1 MHKNYKNEIS
11 RKIKKKRENKRKQE
25 IYLKNGHLL
34 TLVNILLVW
43 YSSGINKCICGV
55 NRKMPGRDKLY
66 IVSKEALSEVLKKT
80 LYAKE
85 LLETKKVSNI
95 TEAIIKAGIS
105 RGAFYKYKDLI
116 MPFYDM
122 QSEKKITFLMVLEDV
137 KGVLSKILNIMA
149 KYNVNVITIN
159 QNVPIDKVANV
170 TITVDTFET
179 KIKAED
185 LLKKIGSVDG
195 VKKIDIISSGT

>member
-1 MHKNYKNEIS
+1 MYMWGEHD
-11 RKIKKKRENKRKQE
+11 
-25 IYLKNGHLL
+25 
-34 TLVNILLVW
+34 
-43 YSSGINKCICGV
+43 
-55 NRKMPGRDKLY
+55 MPGTDKLY
-66 IVSKEALSEVLKKT
+66 IVAKEALSTVLLKT

-85 LLETKKVSNI
+85 LLETKKVTNI
-95 TEAIIKAGIS
+95 SEAIEKAGIS

-122 QSEKKITFLMVLEDV
+122 QSAKKITFFMVLEDL

-159 QNVPIDKVANV
+159 QNVPINKVAHV
-170 TITVDTFET
+170 TITVDTFDV
-179 KIKAED
+179 KIKIED
-185 LLKKIGSVDG
+185 LVRKIDSIDG

>member
-95 TEAIIKAGIS
+95 TEAIKKAGIS

>member
-1 MHKNYKNEIS
+1 MK
-11 RKIKKKRENKRKQE
+11 
-25 IYLKNGHLL
+25 
-34 TLVNILLVW
+34 
-43 YSSGINKCICGV
+43 INKCICGV
-55 NRKMPGRDKLY
+55 NNKMPGRDKLY
-66 IVSKEALSEVLKKT
+66 VVSKEALSSVLLKT
-80 LYAKE
+80 LHAKE
-85 LLETKKVSNI
+85 LLETKKVSSI
-95 TEAIIKAGIS
+95 TEAIEKAQLS

-159 QNVPIDKVANV
+159 QNVPINKVANV
-170 TITVDTFET
+170 TITVDTFDT
-179 KIKAED
+179 KIKTKD
-185 LLKKIGSVDG
+185 LVTKIEGIDG

>member
-1 MHKNYKNEIS
+1 
-11 RKIKKKRENKRKQE
+11 
-25 IYLKNGHLL
+25 
-34 TLVNILLVW
+34 
-43 YSSGINKCICGV
+43 
-55 NRKMPGRDKLY
+55 
-66 IVSKEALSEVLKKT
+66 
-80 LYAKE
+80 
-85 LLETKKVSNI
+85 
-95 TEAIIKAGIS
+95 
-105 RGAFYKYKDLI
+105 

-179 KIKAED
+179 NIKAEE
-185 LLKKIGSVDG
+185 LVKKISGVEG

>member
-1 MHKNYKNEIS
+1 MP
-11 RKIKKKRENKRKQE
+11 
-25 IYLKNGHLL
+25 
-34 TLVNILLVW
+34 LVILLFVW
-43 YSSGINKCICGV
+43 YSNGINKCICGV
-55 NRKMPGRDKLY
+55 NSKMPGRDKLY

-85 LLETKKVSNI
+85 LLANT
-95 TEAIIKAGIS
+95 TEAIKKAGIS

-185 LLKKIGSVDG
+185 LVKKIGSVEG

>member
-1 MHKNYKNEIS
+1 
-11 RKIKKKRENKRKQE
+11 
-25 IYLKNGHLL
+25 
-34 TLVNILLVW
+34 
-43 YSSGINKCICGV
+43 
-55 NRKMPGRDKLY
+55 MPGRDKLY

-85 LLETKKVSNI
+85 LLETKKVANT
-95 TEAIIKAGIS
+95 TEAIKKAGIS

-185 LLKKIGSVDG
+185 LLKKIGGVDG

>member
-1 MHKNYKNEIS
+1 MWGEH
-11 RKIKKKRENKRKQE
+11 
-25 IYLKNGHLL
+25 
-34 TLVNILLVW
+34 
-43 YSSGINKCICGV
+43 
-55 NRKMPGRDKLY
+55 KMPGTDKLY
-66 IVSKEALSEVLKKT
+66 IVSEEALSSVLVKT

-85 LLETKKVSNI
+85 LLETKKASSI
-95 TEAIIKAGIS
+95 SEAIEKAGIS

-116 MPFYDM
+116 KPFYDM
-122 QSEKKITFLMVLEDV
+122 QSANKVTFLMVLEDV

-170 TITVDTFET
+170 TITVDTFDA
-179 KIKAED
+179 KIKAAE
-185 LLKKIGSVDG
+185 LSGKIGGIEG

>member
-1 MHKNYKNEIS
+1 
-11 RKIKKKRENKRKQE
+11 
-25 IYLKNGHLL
+25 
-34 TLVNILLVW
+34 
-43 YSSGINKCICGV
+43 
-55 NRKMPGRDKLY
+55 MPGRDKLY

-95 TEAIIKAGIS
+95 TEAIKKAGIS

-185 LLKKIGSVDG
+185 LLKKIGSVEG

>member
-1 MHKNYKNEIS
+1 
-11 RKIKKKRENKRKQE
+11 
-25 IYLKNGHLL
+25 
-34 TLVNILLVW
+34 
-43 YSSGINKCICGV
+43 
-55 NRKMPGRDKLY
+55 MPGRDKLY
-66 IVSKEALSEVLKKT
+66 IVAKEALSTVLTKT
-80 LYAKE
+80 IYAKE
-85 LLETKKVSNI
+85 LLETGKVTSV
-95 TEAIIKAGIS
+95 TEAIEKAEIS

-159 QNVPIDKVANV
+159 QNVPINKVANV
-170 TITVDTFET
+170 TVTVDTFDI
-179 KIKAED
+179 KIKVED
-185 LLKKIGSVDG
+185 LYKKIESVEG

>member
-1 MHKNYKNEIS
+1 
-11 RKIKKKRENKRKQE
+11 
-25 IYLKNGHLL
+25 
-34 TLVNILLVW
+34 
-43 YSSGINKCICGV
+43 
-55 NRKMPGRDKLY
+55 MPGRDKLY

-85 LLETKKVSNI
+85 LLETKKVANT
-95 TEAIIKAGIS
+95 TEAIKRAGIS

-185 LLKKIGSVDG
+185 LVKKIGSVEG

>member
-1 MHKNYKNEIS
+1 
-11 RKIKKKRENKRKQE
+11 
-25 IYLKNGHLL
+25 
-34 TLVNILLVW
+34 
-43 YSSGINKCICGV
+43 
-55 NRKMPGRDKLY
+55 MPGRDKLY

-95 TEAIIKAGIS
+95 TEAIKKAGIS

>member
-1 MHKNYKNEIS
+1 MS
-11 RKIKKKRENKRKQE
+11 
-25 IYLKNGHLL
+25 
-34 TLVNILLVW
+34 
-43 YSSGINKCICGV
+43 
-55 NRKMPGRDKLY
+55 GRDKLY

-85 LLETKKVSNI
+85 LLETKKVANT
-95 TEAIIKAGIS
+95 TEAIKKAGIS

-149 KYNVNVITIN
+149 KYNVNVITIH

-170 TITVDTFET
+170 TITVEKNADADTLQIPSVVVVPEVT
-179 KIKAED
+179 TAATTVATTEAQP
-185 LLKKIGSVDG
+185 LLQPKLLL
-195 VKKIDIISSGT
+195 

>member
-1 MHKNYKNEIS
+1 
-11 RKIKKKRENKRKQE
+11 
-25 IYLKNGHLL
+25 
-34 TLVNILLVW
+34 
-43 YSSGINKCICGV
+43 
-55 NRKMPGRDKLY
+55 MPGRDKLY

-85 LLETKKVSNI
+85 LLETKKVANT
-95 TEAIIKAGIS
+95 TEAIKKAGIS

-185 LLKKIGSVDG
+185 LVKKIGSVEG

>member
-1 MHKNYKNEIS
+1 M
-11 RKIKKKRENKRKQE
+11 RENKRKYK
-25 IYLKNGHLL
+25 IYLKNEHLL
-34 TLVNILLVW
+34 PLVILLFVW
-43 YSSGINKCICGV
+43 YSNGINKCICGV
-55 NRKMPGRDKLY
+55 NSKMPGRDKLY

-85 LLETKKVSNI
+85 LLETKKVANT
-95 TEAIIKAGIS
+95 TEAIKKAGIS

-185 LLKKIGSVDG
+185 LVKKIGSVEG

>member
-1 MHKNYKNEIS
+1 
-11 RKIKKKRENKRKQE
+11 
-25 IYLKNGHLL
+25 
-34 TLVNILLVW
+34 
-43 YSSGINKCICGV
+43 
-55 NRKMPGRDKLY
+55 MPGRDKLY
-66 IVSKEALSEVLKKT
+66 VVSKEALSSVLLKT
-80 LYAKE
+80 LHAKE
-85 LLETKKVSNI
+85 LLETKKVSSI
-95 TEAIIKAGIS
+95 TEAIEKAQLS

-159 QNVPIDKVANV
+159 QNVPINKVANV
-170 TITVDTFET
+170 TITVDTFDT
-179 KIKAED
+179 KIKTKD
-185 LLKKIGSVDG
+185 LVTKIEGIDG

>member
-1 MHKNYKNEIS
+1 MS
-11 RKIKKKRENKRKQE
+11 
-25 IYLKNGHLL
+25 
-34 TLVNILLVW
+34 
-43 YSSGINKCICGV
+43 
-55 NRKMPGRDKLY
+55 GRDKLY
-66 IVSKEALSEVLKKT
+66 VVSKEALSEVLKKT
-80 LYAKE
+80 IYAKE
-85 LLETKKVSNI
+85 LLETKKVANT
-95 TEAIIKAGIS
+95 TEAIKKAGIS

-179 KIKAED
+179 KIKAEE
-185 LLKKIGSVDG
+185 LVKKISGVEG

>member
-1 MHKNYKNEIS
+1 
-11 RKIKKKRENKRKQE
+11 
-25 IYLKNGHLL
+25 
-34 TLVNILLVW
+34 
-43 YSSGINKCICGV
+43 
-55 NRKMPGRDKLY
+55 MPGTDKLY
-66 IVSKEALSEVLKKT
+66 VVSKEALSTVLLKT

-85 LLETKKVSNI
+85 LLETKKVSSV
-95 TEAIIKAGIS
+95 TEAIEKAQIS

-137 KGVLSKILNIMA
+137 QGVLSKILNILA

-159 QNVPIDKVANV
+159 QNVPINKVANV
-170 TITVDTFET
+170 TITVDTFDI
-179 KIKAED
+179 KIKTEE
-185 LLKKIGSVDG
+185 LVKKIDGIDG